1 MNKKSND
8 IKKNNDQDLL
18 KYFNIGN
25 TFQESESVFFQKLQ
39 DILSEESFKELT
51 VRNSKYSEQKTS
63 NLRDRNTENT
73 KVIRL
78 KEDSSKAIESI
89 HNNLNNAGFKISL
102 AVLADFLILKGL
114 EKI

>member
-1 MNKKSND
+1 MTKKSSEE
-8 IKKNNDQDLL
+8 DLL

-25 TFQESESVFFQKLQ
+25 TFQESESVFSQKLQ
-39 DILSEESFKELT
+39 EILSEESFKELT
-51 VRNSKYSEQKTS
+51 VRNNMYNEQKTS

-78 KEDSSKAIESI
+78 KTDSSKAIDSI
-89 HNNLNNAGFKISL
+89 HKNLNNAGFKISL